1 MVFSTEFDDR
11 FHAKNVL
18 VDSEE
23 DSWDAQGN
31 YNYWLAGEY
40 EKDGQGFTMKVDN
53 CPRKIAGCYIRN
65 TGRGAAGSST
75 KDFTV
80 SGSLNKDGP
89 WVILAEDR
97 LAYYTGSKP
106 ATLREL
112 KFDDAV
118 EVQFLKF
125 DLVSYWGRGGGLQY
139 FAAILTTGKYQI
151 MKYRRI

>member
-1 MVFSTEFDDR
+1 MVFGTEFDYR

-23 DSWDAQGN
+23 DSMDAKDN
-31 YNYWLAGEY
+31 YNYWLAESY
-40 EKDGQGFTMKVDN
+40 EKDGQGFTIKVDN

-65 TGRGAAGSST
+65 TGRGAAGTST

-97 LAYYTGSKP
+97 LAYYSGSKP

-112 KFDDAV
+112 KFDEAV
-118 EVQFLKF
+118 KVQFLKF
-125 DLVSYWGRGGGLQY
+125 DLVSFWGRGGGLQY
-139 FAAILTTGKYQI
+139 FAAIPTTGIKV
-151 MKYRRI
+151 KRERI

>member
-1 MVFSTEFDDR
+1 MVFGTEFDYR
-11 FHAKNVL
+11 FHANNVL
-18 VDSEE
+18 IDSKE
-23 DSWDAQGN
+23 DSLDAQGN
-31 YNYWLAGEY
+31 YNYWLAESRK
-40 EKDGQGFTMKVDN
+40 KDGQGFTIKVDN

-65 TGRGAAGSST
+65 TGRGAANQAA
-75 KDFTV
+75 KNFTV

-97 LAYYTGSKP
+97 LAYYSGSKP

-112 KFDDAV
+112 KLDEAV

-139 FAAILTTGKYQI
+139 FAAILTTGIIVKYE
-151 MKYRRI
+151 RI

>member
-1 MVFSTEFDDR
+1 MDSRD
-11 FHAKNVL
+11 ASASKNVL
-18 VDSEE
+18 IDSEE

-31 YNYWLAGEY
+31 YNYWLAEGH

-65 TGRGAAGSST
+65 TGRGAANQAA
-75 KDFTV
+75 KNFTV

-89 WVILAEDR
+89 WGILAEDQ
-97 LAYYTGSKP
+97 LAYSGSKP

-112 KFDDAV
+112 KFDKAV

-125 DLVSYWGRGGGLQY
+125 DLVSYWGNGGGLQY
-139 FAAILTTGKYQI
+139 FAAILTTGIKVKYE
-151 MKYRRI
+151 RI